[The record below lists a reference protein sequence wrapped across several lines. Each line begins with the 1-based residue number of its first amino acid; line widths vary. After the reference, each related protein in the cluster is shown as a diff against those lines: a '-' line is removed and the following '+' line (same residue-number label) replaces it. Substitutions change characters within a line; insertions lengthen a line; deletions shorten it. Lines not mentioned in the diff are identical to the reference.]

1 MAGKL
6 WDKGYEPDKMIEE
19 YTVGDD
25 RELDM
30 RLARYDVEG
39 SLAHIAMLETIGLL
53 TAEELEKLTAGL
65 KEIAAEIEAGRF
77 EIEPGT
83 EDVHSQVELML
94 TRRLGDAGKKI
105 HSGRSRN
112 DQVLVD
118 LKLFL
123 RDELRQ
129 VADAVKRVFDRL
141 QEQSEKYKE
150 VLMPGYTHLQIAM
163 PSSFGLWFGAYAET
177 LADDMRLVAA
187 AWHIANQ
194 NPLGSAAGY
203 GSSFPLDRTMTT
215 RLMGFEELHY
225 NVVAAQMSRGKSE
238 RAAAAAIA
246 AVAATIGRLAMD
258 VCLFMSQNFGF
269 VSLPDELT
277 TGSSIMPHKK
287 NPDVFEIMRGR
298 CNRLQSVPNEIAL
311 LTTNLPVGYHR
322 DLQLLKDILFPATTE
337 IKRTLVDV
345 RLHACAHPRQRAHPR
360 RQKIRLSVHGG
371 GRQPD
376 GAGGHALPR
385 SLQAG
390 GHGRPKGRI
399 HAHTRGAP
407 HPRRQHR
414 QPLHGPDPPQ
424 DGARDAGVRVGAAR
438 ADNRRGGEKQARTGN
453 RRGGE
458 MQARC
463 GQQARMFGRSE

>member
-1 MAGKL
+1 MAKL
-6 WDKGYEPDKMIEE
+6 WDKGYEPDRMIEE

-39 SLAHIAMLETIGLL
+39 SLAHIAMLEKIGLL
-53 TAEELEKLTAGL
+53 TSDELRRLTDGL
-65 KEIAAEIEAGRF
+65 REIAAEIEAGRF

-83 EDVHSQVELML
+83 EDVHSQVELLL

-123 RDELRQ
+123 RDELRHI
-129 VADAVKRVFDRL
+129 ADDVRTLFDRL
-141 QEQSEKYKE
+141 QELSERYRE
-150 VLMPGYTHLQIAM
+150 VLMPGYTHLQVAM

-177 LADDMRLVAA
+177 LVDDMRLLTA

-246 AVAATIGRLAMD
+246 AVAATVGRMAMD
-258 VCLFMSQNFGF
+258 LCLYMSQNFGF

-287 NPDVFEIMRGR
+287 NPDVFEMIRGR

-322 DLQLLKDILFPATTE
+322 DMQLLKDILFPATTE
-337 IKRTLVDV
+337 IRRTLAMCDFMLAHLKVNERILDESKYDYLFTVEDV
-345 RLHACAHPRQRAHPR
+345 NRLTLSGVPFREAYKRIGMAVQRGEYRPTREVHHTHEGSIGNLCTEAIR
-360 RQKIRLSVHGG
+360 RKME
-371 GRQPD
+371 
-376 GAGGHALPR
+376 
-385 SLQAG
+385 
-390 GHGRPKGRI
+390 
-399 HAHTRGAP
+399 
-407 HPRRQHR
+407 
-414 QPLHGPDPPQ
+414 
-424 DGARDAGVRVGAAR
+424 R
-438 ADNRRGGEKQARTGN
+438 AMAEFDR
-453 RRGGE
+453 
-458 MQARC
+458 
-463 GQQARMFGRSE
+463 

>member
-1 MAGKL
+1 MSTKL
-6 WDKGYEPDKMIEE
+6 WDKGFEPDRMIEE
-19 YTVGDD
+19 YTVGQD
-25 RELDM
+25 RELDLQ
-30 RLARYDVEG
+30 LARYDVEG
-39 SLAHIAMLETIGLL
+39 SLAHIAMLEKIGLL
-53 TAEELEKLTAGL
+53 TREELEALTGGL
-65 KEIAAEIEAGRF
+65 REIAAQIEAGNF
-77 EIEPGT
+77 EIEPDI
-83 EDVHSQVELML
+83 EDVHSEVELLL
-94 TRRLGDAGKKI
+94 TRRLGDVGKKI

-129 VADAVKRVFDRL
+129 IAGAVRQLFDRL
-141 QEQSEKYKE
+141 QEQSERYRE

-177 LADDMRLVAA
+177 LVDDMRMLAA

-215 RLMGFEELHY
+215 RLMGFETLHY

-246 AVAATIGRLAMD
+246 AVAATVGRMAMD
-258 VCLFMSQNFGF
+258 LCLFMSQNFGF

-298 CNRLQSVPNEIAL
+298 CNRLQALPNEIAL

-322 DLQLLKDILFPATTE
+322 DLQLMKDILFPAIEE
-337 IKRTLVDV
+337 IKRTLRMGDFMLAHLKVNEHILDDRKYDYLFTVEDV
-345 RLHACAHPRQRAHPR
+345 NRLVLQGVPFREAYRQVGMAVQRGEYRPTREVHHTHEGSIGNLCTAEIR
-360 RQKIRLSVHGG
+360 RKME
-371 GRQPD
+371 
-376 GAGGHALPR
+376 
-385 SLQAG
+385 
-390 GHGRPKGRI
+390 
-399 HAHTRGAP
+399 
-407 HPRRQHR
+407 
-414 QPLHGPDPPQ
+414 
-424 DGARDAGVRVGAAR
+424 RVM
-438 ADNRRGGEKQARTGN
+438 E
-453 RRGGE
+453 E
-458 MQARC
+458 
-463 GQQARMFGRSE
+463 FE

>member
-6 WDKGYEPDKMIEE
+6 WDKGFEPDTMIEE
-19 YTVGDD
+19 YTVGQD
-25 RELDM
+25 RELDL

-39 SLAHIAMLETIGLL
+39 SLAHIAMLEKIGLL
-53 TAEELEKLTAGL
+53 TADELRLLTDGL
-65 KEIAAEIEAGRF
+65 HEIAAEIEAGCF
-77 EIEPGT
+77 EIEPDT
-83 EDVHSQVELML
+83 EDVHSEVELLL
-94 TRRLGDAGKKI
+94 TRQLGDVGKKI

-123 RDELRQ
+123 RDELRGIARD
-129 VADAVKRVFDRL
+129 VRTLFNRL
-141 QEQSEKYKE
+141 QEQSERYRE

-177 LADDMRLVAA
+177 LVDDMRMLAA

-215 RLMGFEELHY
+215 HLLGFETLHY

-246 AVAATIGRLAMD
+246 AVAATVGRMAMD
-258 VCLFMSQNFGF
+258 LCLFMSQNFGF

-298 CNRLQSVPNEIAL
+298 CNRLQALPNEIAL

-322 DLQLLKDILFPATTE
+322 DLQLLKEILFPATAE
-337 IKRTLVDV
+337 IRRTLRMADFMLARLKVNDRILDERKYDYLFTVEDV
-345 RLHACAHPRQRAHPR
+345 NRL
-360 RQKIRLSVHGG
+360 V
-371 GRQPD
+371 
-376 GAGGHALPR
+376 
-385 SLQAG
+385 LQ
-390 GHGRPKGRI
+390 
-399 HAHTRGAP
+399 
-407 HPRRQHR
+407 
-414 QPLHGPDPPQ
+414 
-424 DGARDAGVRVGAAR
+424 GVPFREAYRRVGMAVQRGEYRPTREVHHTHEGSIGNLCTAEI
-438 ADNRRGGEKQARTGN
+438 RRKMETVMREFETPG
-453 RRGGE
+453 
-458 MQARC
+458 M
-463 GQQARMFGRSE
+463 

>member
-141 QEQSEKYKE
+141 QEQSETYKE

-322 DLQLLKDILFPATTE
+322 DLQLLKDILFPATA
-337 IKRTLVDV
+337 TLAECLAMCDFMLQHIRVRENILDDARYDYLFTVEDV
-345 RLHACAHPRQRAHPR
+345 NRLVLQGVPFREAYR
-360 RQKIRLSVHGG
+360 RVGEQV
-371 GRQPD
+371 
-376 GAGGHALPR
+376 
-385 SLQAG
+385 QAG
-390 GHGRPKGRI
+390 TYRPTREVHHTHEGSIGNLCNDRI
-399 HAHTRGAP
+399 RAKME
-407 HPRRQHR
+407 
-414 QPLHGPDPPQ
+414 
-424 DGARDAGVRVGAAR
+424 RVMER
-438 ADNRRGGEKQARTGN
+438 FE
-453 RRGGE
+453 
-458 MQARC
+458 
-463 GQQARMFGRSE
+463 